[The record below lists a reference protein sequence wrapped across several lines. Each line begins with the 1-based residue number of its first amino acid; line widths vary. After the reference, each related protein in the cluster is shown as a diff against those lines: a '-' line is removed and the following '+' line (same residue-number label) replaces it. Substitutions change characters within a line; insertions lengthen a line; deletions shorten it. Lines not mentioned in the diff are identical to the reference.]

1 MDFSQA
7 VVASDEA
14 WVKPRMRMVA
24 GAVRSRGR
32 VTVWPSSAVPVVVGM
47 VRVRSRAARRAQSF
61 MCLVE
66 TIVGLLG
73 RDFVRVL
80 MG

>member
-1 MDFSQA
+1 L
-7 VVASDEA
+7 
-14 WVKPRMRMVA
+14 R
-24 GAVRSRGR
+24 
-32 VTVWPSSAVPVVVGM
+32 
-47 VRVRSRAARRAQSF
+47 RAARRAQSF

-73 RDFVRVL
+73 RDFVQVL